1 MSIKEFNQ
9 KGNVQILWDLI
20 SEEEIFKFLTPNI
33 QNNIYSIFLNNL
45 QDFFVAERKNN
56 SLVDLNKKYILL
68 VLNYIKKNYMIQPS
82 KITIYNEPPAKELI
96 TYEEIYND
104 KKSQFEKDLT
114 KRQEEFEESMNLKT
128 PPLPEFADKDR
139 DKPIKEID
147 KILKEM
153 QAQRNYEVEQ
163 INRTYNSSTQVD
175 NWLKPQETSLKIEK
189 LVNPELKLEETQNT
203 RFSFLDSFD
212 KNISQNNQKKSVSF
226 SDNDQIKTFVKEKEK
241 EIEDEE
247 DSSIFSKLKRVNTQD
262 NISLQIHEPNIRDP
276 IINEDRISK
285 IEQNITSLNEKMDII
300 IEILNRR
307 N

>member
-82 KITIYNEPPAKELI
+82 KITIHNEPPAKELI
-96 TYEEIYND
+96 TYEEIHND

-189 LVNPELKLEETQNT
+189 LVNPELKLEETQSS
-203 RFSFLDSFD
+203 RFKHINSLD
-212 KNISQNNQKKSVSF
+212 QNNSLNSQKKNVSF
-226 SDNDQIKTFVKEKEK
+226 SNDNQVNLFNDNELD
-241 EIEDEE
+241 DEE
-247 DSSIFSKLKRVNTQD
+247 DNNILSKFKKIKKEE
-262 NISLQIHEPNIRDP
+262 NITLQINEPK
-276 IINEDRISK
+276 INEDRISK
-285 IEQNITSLNEKMDII
+285 IEKNITILDEKMDKI

>member
-9 KGNVQILWDLI
+9 KGNVQMLWDLI
-20 SEEEIFKFLTPNI
+20 SEEEIFKFLTP
-33 QNNIYSIFLNNL
+33 NIYSIFLNNL

-96 TYEEIYND
+96 TYEEIHND

-226 SDNDQIKTFVKEKEK
+226 SDNDQIKTFIKENETSVISFG
-241 EIEDEE
+241 EWVDNT
-247 DSSIFSKLKRVNTQD
+247 DYQAYLKWVAEGNTP
-262 NISLQIHEPNIRDP
+262 EPAD
-276 IINEDRISK
+276 
-285 IEQNITSLNEKMDII
+285 EQN
-300 IEILNRR
+300 
-307 N
+307 

>member
-9 KGNVQILWDLI
+9 KGNVQMLWDLI

-96 TYEEIYND
+96 TYEEIHND

-226 SDNDQIKTFVKEKEK
+226 SDNDQIKTFIKEKEK

-247 DSSIFSKLKRVNTQD
+247 DSNIFSKLKRVNTQD

-276 IINEDRISK
+276 IINEHRISK
-285 IEQNITSLNEKMDII
+285 IEKNITILDEKMDKI